1 MAEEGAQAGQA
12 AAHRREREAA
22 AVDHLLEIALD
33 EIGRDLGERQP
44 GRQPAAEIGEVAGI
58 GLERVPGELAL
69 DRADAQELVDGGS
82 KGHRIFRRLRGD
94 CKSRQARPPAT
105 GSVLNGAALA

>member
-1 MAEEGAQAGQA
+1 MRSTPPSG
-12 AAHRREREAA
+12 
-22 AVDHLLEIALD
+22 

-69 DRADAQELVDGGS
+69 DGADAQELVDGGS
-82 KGHRIFRRLRGD
+82 KGHRTLRRLRGD